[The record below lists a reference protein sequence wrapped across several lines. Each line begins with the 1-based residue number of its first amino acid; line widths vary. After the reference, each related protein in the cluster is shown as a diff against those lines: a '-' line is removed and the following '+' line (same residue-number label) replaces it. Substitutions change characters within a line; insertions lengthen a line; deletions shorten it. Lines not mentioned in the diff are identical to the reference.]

1 MKNFFKKFTGDT
13 SHGKACKDCGHSE
26 FSHHL
31 KILEPDPRAKAY
43 NNKSLRVNCKECD
56 CTQFR

>member
-1 MKNFFKKFTGDT
+1 MKGFFKKFTGDT
-13 SHGKACKDCGHSE
+13 SHGRACKDCGHNES
-26 FSHHL
+26 SHHL

-43 NNKSLRVNCKECD
+43 DNKSIRVNCKECD